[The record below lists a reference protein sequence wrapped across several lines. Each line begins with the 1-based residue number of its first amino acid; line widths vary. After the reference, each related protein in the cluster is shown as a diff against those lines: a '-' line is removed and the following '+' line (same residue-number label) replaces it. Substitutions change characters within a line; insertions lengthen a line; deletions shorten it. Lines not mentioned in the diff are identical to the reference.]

1 MYMYL
6 IIYIPL
12 VILFTIFCI
21 KGNIIV
27 VNTIGAILSVIVIIQ
42 IIYNVIYTG
51 VNKSEATM
59 NNRREQAINAL
70 DEAYQEE
77 EEMLD
82 DFLKEQNSL
91 LDNYSN

>member
-6 IIYIPL
+6 IVYIPL
-12 VILFTIFCI
+12 VILFTIFCF

-27 VNTIGAILSVIVIIQ
+27 VNTIGAILSLIVIIQ
-42 IIYNVIYTG
+42 IIYNVIYAG